1 MLLNKYNNLK
11 KTIENQQTME
21 TQLFEKSVRTNNKLN
36 RNTLNNFNKQSGGS
50 EKELY

>member
-21 TQLFEKSVRTNNKLN
+21 SQLFEKSVRTNTKLN
-36 RNTLNNFNKQSGGS
+36 RNTMNNFNKTSGGT
-50 EKELY
+50 ENDY